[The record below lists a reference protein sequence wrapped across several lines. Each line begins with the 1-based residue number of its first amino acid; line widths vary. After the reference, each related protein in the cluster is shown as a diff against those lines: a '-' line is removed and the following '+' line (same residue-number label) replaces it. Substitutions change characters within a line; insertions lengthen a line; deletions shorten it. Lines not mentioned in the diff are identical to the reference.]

1 MNMTQQLN
9 WQTLPMQAND
19 DSVNHKFLLII
30 DFSWFL
36 KSRIA
41 VLNKTV
47 DLSYEQPNLNDITDH
62 QIMSKLTMDFCSD
75 MRCMQHFVG
84 DVLFAVDDVRANLW
98 RSKHEW
104 MKPFWMKEDETTS
117 EDLGYKGTRQY
128 DKAINWLQ
136 VYRAAFKWLDLMKAH
151 HGVAKIK
158 VSEAEADDVIALFA
172 KLCLSKGRNVA
183 WYGTDKDLTQIC
195 KTDTNTGAMAVYA
208 MIKNGCKANNWAK
221 TRLIAC
227 DKLAQAKL
235 LSCKPASVVQPA
247 SIFDEMVGSAN
258 MQRLPQNP
266 YEAVVAYAD
275 NLQVEQI
282 PSFLF
287 YKIVLG
293 DAGDNV
299 PELFAHMKKS
309 GTKQCHLSIGC
320 IYNALK
326 SLGIETDNAQP
337 VDNETLRY
345 MTQHDLYDEELIV
358 KFCDAAYKSFMKADS
373 TPSQMLDWLVARFAE
388 NRTMVCLD
396 EHCIPSNIVDN
407 FNYTMSFWDF
417 NKSSTNIDA
426 LCDFHSTFNELGLT
440 IQAAAPQQ
448 ADAKFADTFVNG
460 LFGK

>member
-1 MNMTQQLN
+1 M
-9 WQTLPMQAND
+9 
-19 DSVNHKFLLII
+19 
-30 DFSWFL
+30 
-36 KSRIA
+36 
-41 VLNKTV
+41 
-47 DLSYEQPNLNDITDH
+47 
-62 QIMSKLTMDFCSD
+62 
-75 MRCMQHFVG
+75 
-84 DVLFAVDDVRANLW
+84 
-98 RSKHEW
+98 
-104 MKPFWMKEDETTS
+104 
-117 EDLGYKGTRQY
+117 
-128 DKAINWLQ
+128 
-136 VYRAAFKWLDLMKAH
+136 
-151 HGVAKIK
+151 
-158 VSEAEADDVIALFA
+158 
-172 KLCLSKGRNVA
+172 
-183 WYGTDKDLTQIC
+183 
-195 KTDTNTGAMAVYA
+195 
-208 MIKNGCKANNWAK
+208 
-221 TRLIAC
+221 
-227 DKLAQAKL
+227 
-235 LSCKPASVVQPA
+235 
-247 SIFDEMVGSAN
+247 
-258 MQRLPQNP
+258 
-266 YEAVVAYAD
+266 
-275 NLQVEQI
+275 
-282 PSFLF
+282 F

-309 GTKQCHLSIGC
+309 GTKQCHLSIGS
-320 IYNALK
+320 IYNVLK

-358 KFCDAAYKSFMKADS
+358 KFCDAAYKSFMKTDS